1 MPCRVDKSYFRE
13 ASRGIASRDHETVP
27 DRPKSPPGVTPDEL
41 EEQLGGLALLGDPVR
56 RAIYRHVVSS
66 GREVSREEAARAAG
80 VSRSVA
86 SFHLDR
92 LAEEGLLEVSFR
104 RLSARTGPGAG
115 RPSKLYRRSGRQLE
129 VSLPPRRYELAA
141 HLLAEAVDHSPA
153 SQARNAL
160 AASARAKGHRLGAE
174 ARARAGA
181 RAGTRRLLAE
191 LAAVLVAQGYEPELV
206 GAELRLRN
214 CPFHALVGEH
224 TQLVC
229 GMNLD
234 LLEGVVDGLSIRGAK
249 PVLAPRPGLCC
260 VCVLLD
266 HDGRP
271 GPQDATDSGEVA
283 SPSRLE

>member
-1 MPCRVDKSYFRE
+1 MSEHTKAP
-13 ASRGIASRDHETVP
+13 P
-27 DRPKSPPGVTPDEL
+27 DVTPDEL

-56 RAIYRHVVSS
+56 RAIYRQVVSS

-104 RLSARTGPGAG
+104 RLSARSGPGAG

-141 HLLAEAVDHSPA
+141 HLLAEAVDQSLA
-153 SQARNAL
+153 SQARDAL
-160 AASARAKGHRLGAE
+160 AGSARAKGYRLGAE

-181 RAGTRRLLAE
+181 RAGRRRLLAE

-206 GAELRLRN
+206 GTELRLRN

-234 LLEGVVDGLSIRGAK
+234 LLEGVVDGLAVRGAK

-266 HDGRP
+266 RDGRP
-271 GPQDATDSGEVA
+271 GPPESPGIGEVVPPPRPA
-283 SPSRLE
+283 

>member
-1 MPCRVDKSYFRE
+1 MS
-13 ASRGIASRDHETVP
+13 
-27 DRPKSPPGVTPDEL
+27 DRPTPPPDSTSDEL

-56 RAIYRHVVSS
+56 RAIFRHVVSA
-66 GREVSREEAARAAG
+66 GREVSRDEAARAAG

-92 LAEEGLLEVSFR
+92 LAEEGLLETGFR
-104 RLSARTGPGAG
+104 RLSGRTGPGAG

-129 VSLPPRRYELAA
+129 ISLPPRRYELAA
-141 HLLAEAVDHSPA
+141 RLLAEAVDHSPA
-153 SQARNAL
+153 SRARDALAESAQAR
-160 AASARAKGHRLGAE
+160 GQRLGAE

-181 RAGTRRLLAE
+181 RAGRRRLLAE

-234 LLEGVVDGLSIRGAK
+234 LIEGVVAGLAMTGAS
-249 PVLAPRPGLCC
+249 PVLSPRPGLCC

-266 HDGRP
+266 PDGRADP
-271 GPQDATDSGEVA
+271 LGTDERGGLPRRRARRETGS
-283 SPSRLE
+283 

>member
-1 MPCRVDKSYFRE
+1 MSDP
-13 ASRGIASRDHETVP
+13 
-27 DRPKSPPGVTPDEL
+27 PKSPPEIPADEL
-41 EEQLGGLALLGDPVR
+41 EEQLAGLALLSDPVR
-56 RAIYRHVVSS
+56 RAIYRHVVAT
-66 GREVSREEAARAAG
+66 GRDVGRDEAARATG

-92 LAEEGLLEVSFR
+92 LAEEGLLETGFR
-104 RLSARTGPGAG
+104 RLSGRSGPGAG
-115 RPSKLYRRSGRQLE
+115 RPSKLYRLSGRRLE

-141 HLLAEAVDHSPA
+141 RLLAEAVDHSPA
-153 SQARNAL
+153 SQAREAL
-160 AASARAKGHRLGAE
+160 AESARARGHRLGAE

-181 RAGTRRLLAE
+181 RAGRRRLLAE

-206 GAELRLRN
+206 GTELRLRN

-234 LLEGVVDGLSIRGAK
+234 LIEGLVAGLAISGAK

-266 HDGRP
+266 GAGR
-271 GPQDATDSGEVA
+271 SGAPDLHVGEQVA
-283 SPSRLE
+283 SPPRLA

>member
-1 MPCRVDKSYFRE
+1 MS
-13 ASRGIASRDHETVP
+13 
-27 DRPKSPPGVTPDEL
+27 DRPKFPPESTADEL

-66 GREVSREEAARAAG
+66 AREVCRDEAAVAAG

-92 LAEEGLLEVSFR
+92 LAEEGLLETAFR
-104 RLSARTGPGAG
+104 RLSGRAGPGAG

-141 HLLAEAVDHSPA
+141 RLLAEAVDHSPA
-153 SQARNAL
+153 SQARDAL
-160 AASARAKGHRLGAE
+160 AESARARGHRLGAE

-181 RAGTRRLLAE
+181 RAGRRRLLAE
-191 LAAVLVAQGYEPELV
+191 LAAALVAQGYEPELV
-206 GAELRLRN
+206 GNEVRLRN

-234 LLEGVVDGLSIRGAK
+234 LIEGVVAGLAIPGAK

-266 HDGRP
+266 REGRP
-271 GPQDATDSGEVA
+271 GALAAAEAATPPRSA
-283 SPSRLE
+283 

>member
-1 MPCRVDKSYFRE
+1 MS
-13 ASRGIASRDHETVP
+13 
-27 DRPKSPPGVTPDEL
+27 DRSKSPTGNESEEL
-41 EEQLGGLALLGDPVR
+41 EQQLGGLALLGDRVR
-56 RAIYRHVVSS
+56 RAIYLHVVSS
-66 GREVSREEAARAAG
+66 SGEVSRDDAAGAVG

-92 LAEEGLLEVSFR
+92 LVEEGLLETAFR
-104 RLSARTGPGAG
+104 RLSGRSGPGAG

-141 HLLAEAVDHSPA
+141 RLLAEAVDHSPA
-153 SQARNAL
+153 SQARDAL
-160 AASARAKGHRLGAE
+160 AESARARGHRLGTE

-181 RAGTRRLLAE
+181 RAGRRRLLAE

-206 GAELRLRN
+206 GTELRLRN

-234 LLEGVVDGLSIRGAK
+234 LLEGVVDGLAVRGAK

-266 HDGRP
+266 REGRP
-271 GPQDATDSGEVA
+271 GPPEVPGIGEVA
-283 SPSRLE
+283 PPPRLA